1 MTITFTKRHAILAA
15 AAVLL
20 LLWFSASA
28 SGPFPPTPFGPP
40 RPDRPVLRVI
50 ARIAKTFLWV
60 ALVAEGPQAVGA
72 EQQIVRARV
81 DDEGHRVLEHGK
93 GW

>member
-72 EQQIVRARV
+72 EYQTVRARV
-81 DDEGHRVLEHGK
+81 GDDGHQVLEHGR

>member
-1 MTITFTKRHAILAA
+1 
-15 AAVLL
+15 
-20 LLWFSASA
+20 
-28 SGPFPPTPFGPP
+28 
-40 RPDRPVLRVI
+40 VI

-81 DDEGHRVLEHGK
+81 DDEGHRVLEHGR

>member
-28 SGPFPPTPFGPP
+28 SGPFPTPPFGPP